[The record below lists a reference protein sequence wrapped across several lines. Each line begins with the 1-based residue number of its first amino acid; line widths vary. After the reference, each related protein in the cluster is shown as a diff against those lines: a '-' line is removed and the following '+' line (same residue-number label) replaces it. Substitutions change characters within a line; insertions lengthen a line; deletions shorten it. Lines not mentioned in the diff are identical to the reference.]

1 MKTTSQEY
9 LQYLQIIQDENFPQ
23 LFPADLP
30 KDEPKL
36 EIDLNTRKVSAPEF
50 LSVSTDHNS
59 ETLYFIVD
67 RYFDNVDLATM
78 NCIVQYRNANPDPL
92 KSGFIY
98 APDRYFITEDNKI
111 IFPWVIEGAA
121 TAFSG
126 MVEYAVRFYRIV
138 GEYHEDPALSTLEY
152 EYILNTLSAKSRVL
166 TGMDVLENNENYTYE
181 VNPIVEVLGE
191 LQSLRELIKDNY
203 NLYWI
208 DIRN

>member
-9 LQYLQIIQDENFPQ
+9 LQYLQQIQDQNFPK
-23 LFPADLP
+23 LFPDDLP

-78 NCIVQYRNANPDPL
+78 SCIVQYKNANPDPL
-92 KSGFIY
+92 KNGFLY
-98 APDRYFITEDNKI
+98 APDRYFLTEDQKL

-121 TAFSG
+121 TAYSG
-126 MVEYAVRFYRIV
+126 TVEYSVQFYRIT
-138 GEYHEDPALSTLEY
+138 GDYNENPEQNTLEY
-152 EYILNTLSAKSRVL
+152 EYILNTLSAKSKVL
-166 TGMDVLENNENYTYE
+166 QGMDVLEQTENYTYE
-181 VNPIVEVLGE
+181 AETVKSILADIQRLNNLLV
-191 LQSLRELIKDNY
+191 KDY